1 LKFVPCRKGVPG
13 RRWFG
18 NGPIAHGSRAG
29 RQSRHHSEE
38 EGIVADERVGNAT
51 DETTDIGP
59 LVSRE
64 QLERVLGYLSV
75 GADEG
80 ARAVAG
86 GGRATGAELHRG
98 FFVEPTV
105 LADVDDAMR
114 VAQEEIFGPVLSV
127 LPFDDI
133 DEVIRRA
140 NHTSYGLA
148 SAVWTTDLRTA
159 HRVAHALAAGTVWIN
174 AYNVVDPAMPFGG
187 YKMSGWGRE
196 LSQHALDEY
205 TELKSVCMSLG

>member
-1 LKFVPCRKGVPG
+1 MPCRKGVPG